1 MKDAVRLSFDIS
13 AAEHATLKSACAEA
27 RISMKDFLRRL
38 VVSGIKDLKEDLINK
53 SQAHKEEETEN
64 NVKTN

>member
-38 VVSGIKDLKEDLINK
+38 VVSGIKDLKED
-53 SQAHKEEETEN
+53 Q
-64 NVKTN
+64 